1 MTDDTRTDAN
11 VATPAATPVTAPV
24 NPSLLKASP
33 MKYLDKAMNA
43 LRDLN
48 LIPDGASTQD
58 APIVALLNRISDL
71 DEERVVAITRTL
83 AQASL
88 FNDVVRQQVEA
99 MEIGTRYEQIT
110 NSFNSIRDDAKSM
123 VDQIDDGKL
132 STFERLSNVWM
143 KVTRGDIA
151 SRFDKIK
158 TTYLDV
164 TASAQDQIQRER
176 IILEAYQDFRGA
188 LKNSEVL
195 AFEVLKKA
203 ETEVAAAQAVV
214 VERNQTVEN
223 YRGEDAAHRA
233 GLELSRD
240 EAVRALQNSDARYQI
255 AKDLSDNLTISYN
268 TSEVVMARLTQTTTA
283 KERVRSQ
290 AVSFFGTNETVL
302 TALTASFTGM
312 FGLHEATRTVEA
324 MKEGVSQSLE
334 TLTEIGGKI
343 QEEALKAGYGPTIRA
358 DAVKKLV
365 DSVVSYQEKSIE
377 IIADMR
383 KQSTANA
390 AEIRDAVEDGKRRLA
405 RLARDGAK
413 LANAVTPTLVED
425 QPAGDA

>member
-1 MTDDTRTDAN
+1 MTDDASRETQ
-11 VATPAATPVTAPV
+11 VHHQVTAPV
-24 NPSLLKASP
+24 TPSLLKASP

-58 APIVALLNRISDL
+58 APIVALLNQISDL

-110 NSFNSIRDDAKSM
+110 NSFNSIRDDAKNM
-123 VDQIDDGKL
+123 VDQIDDGKI
-132 STFERLSNVWM
+132 STFERLTNIWM
-143 KVTRGDIA
+143 KVSRGDIA

-158 TTYLDV
+158 STYLDV
-164 TASAQDQIQRER
+164 TAAAQDQIQRER

-214 VERNQTVEN
+214 VERNKSVEN
-223 YRGEDAAHRA
+223 YQGDDAAHRA
-233 GLELSRD
+233 TLELSRD
-240 EAVRALQNSDARYQI
+240 EAVRALQNTDARYQI

-334 TLTEIGGKI
+334 TLSEIGGKI
-343 QEEALKAGYGPTIRA
+343 QEEALRAGYGPTIRA

-365 DSVVSYQEKSIE
+365 DSVVNYQEKSIE

-405 RLARDGAK
+405 RLARDGAA
-413 LANAVTPTLVED
+413 LANATEQSATQVL
-425 QPAGDA
+425 PAGDA

>member
-1 MTDDTRTDAN
+1 MTDAARPETT
-11 VATPAATPVTAPV
+11 ATSTTATPVTAPV
-24 NPSLLKASP
+24 APSLLKASP

-48 LIPDGASTQD
+48 LIPDGATTQD
-58 APIVALLNRISDL
+58 APIVALLNQISDL

-123 VDQIDDGKL
+123 VDQIEDGKL
-132 STFERLSNVWM
+132 STFERLTNVWM

-151 SRFDKIK
+151 TRFDKIK
-158 TTYLDV
+158 DTYLDV

-214 VERNQTVEN
+214 VERNKTVEN
-223 YRGEDAAHRA
+223 YQGDDAAHRA
-233 GLELSRD
+233 SLELSRD
-240 EAVRALQNSDARYQI
+240 EAVRALQNTDARYQI

-334 TLTEIGGKI
+334 TLSEIGGKI

-365 DSVVSYQEKSIE
+365 ESVVNYQEKSIE

-405 RLARDGAK
+405 RLARDGAT
-413 LANAVTPTLVED
+413 LARTVASNATQDL
-425 QPAGDA
+425 PAGDA

>member
-1 MTDDTRTDAN
+1 MTDDASRETQ
-11 VATPAATPVTAPV
+11 VLYQVTAPV
-24 NPSLLKASP
+24 TPSLLKASP

-58 APIVALLNRISDL
+58 APIVALLNQISDL

-110 NSFNSIRDDAKSM
+110 NSFNSIRDDAKNM
-123 VDQIDDGKL
+123 VDQIDDGKI
-132 STFERLSNVWM
+132 STFERLTNIWM
-143 KVTRGDIA
+143 KVSRGDIA

-158 TTYLDV
+158 STYLDV
-164 TASAQDQIQRER
+164 TAAAQDQIQRER

-214 VERNQTVEN
+214 VERNKSVEN
-223 YRGEDAAHRA
+223 YQGDDAAHRA
-233 GLELSRD
+233 TLELSRD
-240 EAVRALQNSDARYQI
+240 EAVRALQNTDARYQI

-334 TLTEIGGKI
+334 TLSEIGGKI
-343 QEEALKAGYGPTIRA
+343 QEEALRAGYGPTIRA

-365 DSVVSYQEKSIE
+365 DSVVNYQEKSIE

-405 RLARDGAK
+405 RLARDGAA
-413 LANAVTPTLVED
+413 LANATEQSAAQVL
-425 QPAGDA
+425 PAGDA